1 MRGTVS
7 ANDNREKLLQIELE
21 PQMQMQMQMQTQMQK
36 QKQRPW
42 CNMRLNAVRSVEEAI
57 DTLPLTPIQISILN
71 LRFLSLL
78 REYRGRSIYYSYS
91 FNTLRIIISIG
102 SLIVP
107 ALLSVQ
113 YTPGTTQSGD
123 NSSQANM
130 EMYWIVWTLSLLVTI
145 SNAIIAL
152 LKVDK
157 KYYTL
162 NTTYQHLLS
171 EGWQYIELSGKYSG
185 FFLPSE
191 PSSHQNQFIFFCNV
205 LEKIRMRNVQDEF
218 YKVDDH
224 SPSGGKGD
232 PLVPPTPLKTL
243 PFELTDVT
251 VEKSNVLVNG
261 GEETPSLTGTTV
273 RKQNTPTAI
282 ASAFTAN
289 AAPLAQSAAGS
300 RVYESP

>member
-21 PQMQMQMQMQTQMQK
+21 PQMQMQMQMQK

-224 SPSGGKGD
+224 SPSGKTE

-251 VEKSNVLVNG
+251 VEKSNVIVNG
-261 GEETPSLTGTTV
+261 GEETPSVTGTTV
-273 RKQNTPTAI
+273 RKQNTPTAN
-282 ASAFTAN
+282 AAGAAN
-289 AAPLAQSAAGS
+289 AAPLTAFAAPPAAGS